1 MTECV
6 LLLAFR
12 VLGNQYVNL
21 PPSFQ
26 IILERASPSYEETPT
41 ADGGDLEET
50 LTQVPIPSCPRN
62 HVNELCSKVY
72 LNYLKR

>member
-26 IILERASPSYEETPT
+26 IILESQQAPPVEREAHSREGVALGVRQGPKHLGSHAP
-41 ADGGDLEET
+41 
-50 LTQVPIPSCPRN
+50 PRF
-62 HVNELCSKVY
+62 VNELCSKVY
-72 LNYLKR
+72 L